1 MIAYNSTGK
10 EVVNILEQDL
20 KSLTAAQGDKILRE
34 IAQALTSVM
43 IIRVHQEGKA
53 ADGSKIGTYSP
64 EYMKVRTGQYGNSE
78 TYKKGKKKGQTKNAG
93 VYTKGKNIGK
103 QRKKYNRTSS
113 TDVILSLT
121 RQMEIDL
128 STCEQNPAEIPN
140 GYAIGYQNDLNY
152 DKAIWNEQRYNK
164 KILTKL
170 SKEEEALALQILQ
183 NRINDIFA
191 TTPLRFIANMIS
203 ILAIMFLTLGFI
215 KRYYAHRI

>member
-1 MIAYNSTGK
+1 MIAYNSSGK

-34 IAQALTSVM
+34 IAQALTSAIV
-43 IIRVHQEGKA
+43 IRVHQDGKA

-64 EYMKVRTGQYGNSE
+64 EYMKVRTGQYSNSATFKRGE
-78 TYKKGKKKGQTKNAG
+78 KKGQTKNAG
-93 VYTKGKNIGK
+93 VYTRGANKGQ

-113 TDVILSLT
+113 TEVILSLT

-128 STCEQNPAEIPN
+128 TTCEQNPAKIPN
-140 GYAIGYQNDLNY
+140 GYAIGYQNNFNY

-164 KILTKL
+164 KILTQL
-170 SKEEEALALQILQ
+170 SKEEEALALLILE

-191 TTPLRFIANMIS
+191 
-203 ILAIMFLTLGFI
+203 G
-215 KRYYAHRI
+215 

>member
-1 MIAYNSTGK
+1 MGITMIAYNSSGK

-34 IAQALTSVM
+34 IAQALTSAM

-64 EYMKVRTGQYGNSE
+64 EYMKVRTGNYPNAG
-78 TYKKGKKKGQTKNAG
+78 TYKSGKNKGKQKNAG
-93 VYTKGKNIGK
+93 VYTKGKEKGE
-103 QRKKYNRTSS
+103 QRKKYGRTTS

-121 RQMEIDL
+121 RQMEMDL
-128 STCEQNPAEIPN
+128 SACEQNPAKIPN
-140 GYAIGYQNDLNY
+140 GYAIGYQNDLNF
-152 DKAIWNEQRYNK
+152 KKLEKHENENYKK

-170 SKEEEALALQILQ
+170 SKEEEELALQILQ

-191 TTPLRFIANMIS
+191 
-203 ILAIMFLTLGFI
+203 G
-215 KRYYAHRI
+215 